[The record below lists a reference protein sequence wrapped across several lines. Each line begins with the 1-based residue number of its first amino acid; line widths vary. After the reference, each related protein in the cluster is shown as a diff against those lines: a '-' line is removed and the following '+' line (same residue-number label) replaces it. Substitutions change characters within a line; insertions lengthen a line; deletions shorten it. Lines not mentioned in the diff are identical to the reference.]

1 MSMEINYIEPPK
13 DKLPKRELVTR
24 PGDEVID
31 EPPNRGA
38 DVGQQAGVAEVQ
50 FWKKQAEESRES
62 EEKNEIN
69 VFIENKIGLDSKRKR
84 KAFQELLLFVDNFIL
99 QQRKDWK
106 MAYSEKSVDI
116 VGKSLDE
123 VLNGCD
129 ILDKKEEQIFN
140 ALMNNNGIV
149 SLIEE
154 VFGKDAVEDILKK
167 AIRVNRDTRISSTV
181 RAWYWEL

>member
-13 DKLPKRELVTR
+13 DELPKRELVTR

-69 VFIENKIGLDSKRKR
+69 VFENKIGLDSNGKR

-99 QQRKDWK
+99 QQGREWK
-106 MAYSEKSVDI
+106 IAYSEKSADI
-116 VGKSLDE
+116 VSKSLNE
-123 VLNGCD
+123 VLNGYD
-129 ILDKKEEQIFN
+129 ILDGKEEQIFN

-181 RAWYWEL
+181 RMWHWEL